1 MSGIKKQLVKSAYL
15 ALKDCLSAWLRIKEE
30 AEVRDAY
37 NFLSE
42 IVVLIERDE
51 LDLEELVRQLLVI
64 RKGYA
69 EQLRTLKKN
78 VEQKQIQHK
87 RVEQLVT
94 SYETLLQRIDVVL
107 RMSQ

>member
-1 MSGIKKQLVKSAYL
+1 MLIHLF
-15 ALKDCLSAWLRIKEE
+15 D
-30 AEVRDAY
+30 RDAY

-42 IVVLIERDE
+42 VVVLIERDE

-87 RVEQLVT
+87 LVEQLVT